1 MDRVWL
7 LTWTTYGTWLPGE
20 DRGFVS
26 NVDLG
31 DGKGRRLNE
40 VGSNPAAKIRGLQI
54 LSKNKMKGPPV
65 YLTVDQA
72 EVLFA
77 QFRETAVFRN
87 WSLLAVAIMAN
98 HVHLLVG
105 VSGDPDPHRLL
116 RDFKSYG
123 SRCLT
128 QFAGRPASGTWWT
141 EGGSTRK
148 KGSDEAIINATEYVS
163 NQVYP
168 LLIWRAGT
176 ASGGRKPPVS
186 IVERLP
192 DGTRFPVNPKDTR
205 AQNPNRPCGGCV

>member
-7 LTWTTYGTWLPGE
+7 LTWTTYGTWLPGD

-31 DGKGRRLNE
+31 DGTGKRLNE
-40 VGSNPAAKIRGLQI
+40 VGSKPSAKIRGLQI
-54 LSKNKMKGPPV
+54 LAKENMNGPPI
-65 YLTVDQA
+65 YLNVEQA
-72 EVLFA
+72 KVLFD
-77 QFRETAVFRN
+77 QFRETARFRN

-105 VSGDPDPHRLL
+105 VPGDPDPHRLL

-123 SRCLT
+123 SRCLNKV
-128 QFAGRPASGTWWT
+128 AGKLGSGTWWT

-163 NQVYP
+163 NQIYP
-168 LLIWRAGT
+168 LLIWRAGDM
-176 ASGGRKPPVS
+176 SPLCLGPQ
-186 IVERLP
+186 
-192 DGTRFPVNPKDTR
+192 FPEPPKDSKDQK
-205 AQNPNRPCGGCV
+205 QNPNPTYGVGARRQ